1 MVARRPDR
9 GMRRPKTGEGFG
21 RPQPIP
27 AVCRHG
33 ADPEPLTPHPR
44 PATFACIIRIGTGAA
59 GMSMSS
65 YDVIIVGARCAGA
78 TLGAYLARA
87 GVRTLMVEAMSA
99 FSDNPMSTHFL
110 QPPGMVILDEL
121 GIGQAVRAVTP
132 AAPSL
137 RFGVEGHYACI
148 AQPAARAGCCPRRLT
163 LDPLL
168 QRAAIDAGAELRD
181 RTRAVDLVRDGEGRV
196 TGVVVEGP
204 AGRETLHARLVV
216 GADGRHSTIARLT
229 GVEEYLKVPMSR
241 SAYWHYRTQ
250 PDLWRTDPRYTD
262 FQGHIDYLGTGIRA
276 AFRCD
281 SDTMVMVALVPNDEA
296 HAWKGDLMEKMIG
309 YLSECPVMPPLL
321 AASEP
326 ITRVRSLVKA
336 DFFYRRP
343 VGPGF
348 ALVGDA
354 GTFKDF
360 ATGMG
365 IASAMIA
372 AKQLSKA
379 ILDGREIAYLRYW
392 RERDV
397 ESLPLYFDSLRLGET
412 GVNDAFFKLVA
423 EHLSRSSA
431 LRAKLAEVSART
443 RSPLEA
449 FSTGELLKMVIPAVL
464 RGRFDVLPAFLRTG
478 RKIAGYKREVAY
490 RERLLRELEEME
502 SRKDAKAQSAS
513 FAVT

>member
-1 MVARRPDR
+1 M
-9 GMRRPKTGEGFG
+9 T
-21 RPQPIP
+21 
-27 AVCRHG
+27 H
-33 ADPEPLTPHPR
+33 
-44 PATFACIIRIGTGAA
+44 
-59 GMSMSS
+59 
-65 YDVIIVGARCAGA
+65 DVIIVGARCAGA
-78 TLGAYLARA
+78 TLGTYLARA
-87 GVRTLMVEAMSA
+87 GVRTLMVEAMPA

-110 QPPGMVILDEL
+110 QPPGMAILDEL
-121 GIGQAVRAVTP
+121 GIGDELRAVTP

-137 RFGVEGHYACI
+137 RFSVEGHAACI
-148 AQPAARAGCCPRRLT
+148 TQPLAHAGCCPRRLT

-168 QRAAIDAGAELRD
+168 QRAAIAAGAELRE
-181 RTRAVDLVRDGEGRV
+181 RTRVVDLVREGERV
-196 TGVVVEGP
+196 TGVVVDGP
-204 AGRETLHARLVV
+204 SGRETLLAKLVV

-241 SAYWHYRTQ
+241 SAFWHYRTQ

-281 SDTMVMVALVPNDEA
+281 NDTMVMVSLVPHAEA
-296 HAWKGDLMEKMIG
+296 AQWKGDLMEKMVG

-365 IASAMIA
+365 IASAMVA

-379 ILDGREIAYLRYW
+379 ILDGSDAAFQRYW

-397 ESLPLYFDSLRLGET
+397 ESLPLYFDSLRLGEAD
-412 GVNDAFFKLVA
+412 VNDAFHKLLA
-423 EHLSRSSA
+423 EHLERSPA
-431 LRAKLAEVSART
+431 LRQRLAAVSART
-443 RSPLEA
+443 LSPLDA
-449 FSTGELLKMVIPAVL
+449 FTTGELLRMVIPAVL
-464 RGRFDVLPAFLRTG
+464 RGRFDVLPAFLKTG

-490 RERLLRELEEME
+490 RQKLLRDLETRLAAAPACE
-502 SRKDAKAQSAS
+502 RAPVVAS
-513 FAVT
+513 QVQ

>member
-1 MVARRPDR
+1 M
-9 GMRRPKTGEGFG
+9 T
-21 RPQPIP
+21 
-27 AVCRHG
+27 
-33 ADPEPLTPHPR
+33 
-44 PATFACIIRIGTGAA
+44 
-59 GMSMSS
+59 

-78 TLGAYLARA
+78 TLGTYLARA

-121 GIGQAVRAVTP
+121 GVGNALRAVTP
-132 AAPSL
+132 AAPTL
-137 RFGVEGHYACI
+137 RFSVEGHAASI
-148 AQPAARAGCCPRRLT
+148 TQPLARAGCCPRRIT

-181 RTRAVDLVRDGEGRV
+181 RTRVVDLLREGERV
-196 TGVVVEGP
+196 TGVVVESP
-204 AGRETLHARLVV
+204 SGRETLQAKLVV
-216 GADGRHSTIARLT
+216 GADGRNSTIARLT
-229 GVEEYLKVPMSR
+229 GVEEYLKVAMPR
-241 SAYWHYRTQ
+241 CAYWHYRTQ
-250 PDLWRTDPRYTD
+250 PDLWRTDPCYTG

-281 SDTMVMVALVPNDEA
+281 SDTMVMVSLVPQAEA
-296 HAWKGDLMEKMIG
+296 GAWKADDLMRKMVA
-309 YLSECPVMPPLL
+309 YLSECPVMPPLIE
-321 AASEP
+321 ASEP

-372 AKQLSKA
+372 AKQLTKA
-379 ILDGREIAYLRYW
+379 ILDGSEAAFLRYW
-392 RERDV
+392 RDRDV
-397 ESLPLYFDSLRLGET
+397 ESLPLYFDSLRLGEAD
-412 GVNDAFFKLVA
+412 VNDAFLKLLFENLERSPALCARLAAVA
-423 EHLSRSSA
+423 
-431 LRAKLAEVSART
+431 ART
-443 RSPLEA
+443 VNPFDA
-449 FSTGELLKMVIPAVL
+449 FTTGDLLKMVIPAVL

-478 RKIAGYKREVAY
+478 RKIAGYKRQIAY
-490 RERLLRELEEME
+490 RTRLLRELEA
-502 SRKDAKAQSAS
+502 DVAQSGWKHGGLALP
-513 FAVT
+513 AGQVP

>member
-1 MVARRPDR
+1 M
-9 GMRRPKTGEGFG
+9 T
-21 RPQPIP
+21 
-27 AVCRHG
+27 
-33 ADPEPLTPHPR
+33 
-44 PATFACIIRIGTGAA
+44 
-59 GMSMSS
+59 

-121 GIGQAVRAVTP
+121 GIGDAVRAVTP

-137 RFGVEGHYACI
+137 RFGVEGHYACVT
-148 AQPAARAGCCPRRLT
+148 QPLPRAGCCPRRVT

-168 QRAAIDAGAELRD
+168 QRAAIAAGAELRD
-181 RTRAVDLVRDGEGRV
+181 RTRVVDLVRNGERV

-204 AGRETLHARLVV
+204 AGRETLHSKWVV

-241 SAYWHYRTQ
+241 SAFWHYRTQ
-250 PDLWRTDPRYTD
+250 PDLWRTDDRYTG
-262 FQGHIDYLGTGIRA
+262 FQAHIDYLGTGIRA

-281 SDTMVMVALVPNDEA
+281 SDTMVMVSLVPNDEA
-296 HAWKGDLMEKMIG
+296 QEWKGDLMDRSVA

-372 AKQLSKA
+372 ARQLSKA
-379 ILDGREIAYLRYW
+379 ILDGRESAFLRYW

-412 GVNDAFFKLVA
+412 GVNDAFFKLLA
-423 EHLSRSSA
+423 ENLERSPA
-431 LRAKLAEVSART
+431 LCAKLAAVSART
-443 RSPLEA
+443 LSPLDA
-449 FSTGELLKMVIPAVL
+449 FTTGELLRMVIPAVL
-464 RGRFDVLPAFLRTG
+464 RGRFDVLPAFLKTG

-490 RERLLRELEEME
+490 RERLLRELDPQPEPP
-502 SRKDAKAQSAS
+502 SAIPGRPDEARG
-513 FAVT
+513 F